1 MSELKKLGPE
11 SIGPALA
18 KVERYRLLNEPWEAE
33 SICRD
38 VLAVEPDNQ
47 QALIWLLLSVTDQF
61 RSDLSRVSEAEAL
74 IDGIQ
79 DEYGRAYYR
88 GIIAERT
95 GKAHLSRGAPGAAP
109 IVYDCLRTAMGWYGK
124 AEALRPAGNDDAIL
138 RWNTCVRLLERHPHL
153 GPHEEEWTP
162 TFLE

>member
-1 MSELKKLGPE
+1 MSNLKKLGPE

-38 VLAVEPDNQ
+38 VLEAEPENQEAVVG
-47 QALIWLLLSVTDQF
+47 LLLSLTDQF
-61 RSDLSRVSEAEAL
+61 RNDLSRVSEAEAL
-74 IDGIQ
+74 IERIHDH
-79 DEYGRAYYR
+79 YGRAYYR

-109 IVYDCLRTAMGWYGK
+109 IVYDCLRTAMDWYEK
-124 AEALRPAGNDDAIL
+124 AEALRSAGDDDAIL
-138 RWNTCVRLLERHPHL
+138 RWNTCVRLLERFSHL
-153 GPHEEEWTP
+153 GPHEETWTP